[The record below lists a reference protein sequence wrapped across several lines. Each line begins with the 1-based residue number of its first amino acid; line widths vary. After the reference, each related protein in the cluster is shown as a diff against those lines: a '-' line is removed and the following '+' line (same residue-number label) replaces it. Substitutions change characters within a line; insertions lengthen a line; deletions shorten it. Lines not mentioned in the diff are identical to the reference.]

1 VDRHNPPA
9 RRALPERYSAAATS
23 PRKGTHA
30 DTRNQMKKDE
40 PLSLPMIPPASPNEK
55 AMTR

>member
-1 VDRHNPPA
+1 M
-9 RRALPERYSAAATS
+9 
-23 PRKGTHA
+23 
-30 DTRNQMKKDE
+30 NQMKKDE